1 MSLIHSD
8 LQKLTVPIEEITPHP
23 QNPRNGDIDA
33 IAISLR
39 NNGQYRPI
47 VVNKRNNQILAGNH
61 TYHAAMQLGWDSIAI
76 TYVDV
81 DDDTA
86 IKIMLVDNRT
96 SDLSNNDDGIITN
109 LLQDLPNL
117 EGTGYTTQDLEKLL
131 QEIGE
136 PYTPETGNIELESM
150 YGLYIDC
157 ENEKNQFHLLERLT
171 NEGYKCRTIS

>member
-8 LQKLTVPIEEITPHP
+8 LQKLTVPIGKITPHP

-86 IKIMLVDNRT
+86 IKIMLVDNPT
-96 SDLSNNDDGIITN
+96 
-109 LLQDLPNL
+109 
-117 EGTGYTTQDLEKLL
+117 
-131 QEIGE
+131 IGNS
-136 PYTPETGNIELESM
+136 PL
-150 YGLYIDC
+150 C
-157 ENEKNQFHLLERLT
+157 K
-171 NEGYKCRTIS
+171 